1 MSLIN
6 ILLIILIIIALAAT
20 AFLARWIPYRER
32 RSLMINLGF
41 SEFKFPGS
49 YIANK
54 IRRLLN
60 EPIRKKNIFTISAE
74 GAQFLIIFPSLPSP
88 LKQTE
93 FFLLT
98 VISEKMTLPRFTL
111 TPKLNVTNRLDSIM
125 NKTMDQV
132 AQLEASE
139 KNLHKIEISTYPELN
154 KRFVLLGENR
164 DSVTMLFTI
173 ERSKK
178 FAQIKD
184 GFELNANSDLFTLK
198 MDSSNYSASSE
209 TDKIRKALALARRIY
224 RILKN

>member
-54 IRRLLN
+54 IRRLLSK
-60 EPIRKKNIFTISAE
+60 PIRKKNIFSLSAE
-74 GAQFLIIFPSLPSP
+74 GAQFLVIFSKPPSIFN
-88 LKQTE
+88 KTE
-93 FFLLT
+93 SYSIT
-98 VISEKMTLPRFTL
+98 VISDKLQLPRFTI
-111 TPKLNVTNRLDSIM
+111 TSKLNVTNRLDSIM

-139 KNLHKIEISTYPELN
+139 KNLHKIEISTYPDLN

-184 GFELNANSDLFTLK
+184 GFELYANSDLFTLK